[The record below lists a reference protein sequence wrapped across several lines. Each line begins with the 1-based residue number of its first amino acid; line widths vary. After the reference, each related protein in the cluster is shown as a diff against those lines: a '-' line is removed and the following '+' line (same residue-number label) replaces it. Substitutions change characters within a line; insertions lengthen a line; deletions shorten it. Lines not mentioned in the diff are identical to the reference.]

1 MKSSLFAGLVLCIAM
16 ASPALAEWNFSDSP
30 TPNAFIQTSNSTL
43 ELQCDRI
50 RFVPAGYEDSQDI
63 VNKQG
68 LSIRFMKNGSTE
80 VGSFQAGG
88 TNASIFIVDN
98 YPVEIVFNDRSDYDF
113 IQDQIAENAI
123 VNLSMI
129 DEDVTYGIFDLRGS
143 GAAIRSLRSVCA
155 NAALAGG
162 AMEITEGISE
172 PDPDLVFVRGYRFA
186 NDVCMLTGESAF
198 TIDFLDDAADL
209 VTCPTGH
216 PAAAE
221 LVAETNA
228 SRVTQT
234 NSFTLYSVPRR

>member
-1 MKSSLFAGLVLCIAM
+1 MKSSVFAGLILYSAMVSPLFAGW
-16 ASPALAEWNFSDSP
+16 SFSDGP
-30 TPNAFIQTSNSTL
+30 TPNAFIQTSNTTL

-63 VNKQG
+63 FNKQG

-80 VGSFQAGG
+80 VGSFQAGDS
-88 TNASIFIVDN
+88 NASISIVDN
-98 YPVEIVFNDRSDYDF
+98 YPVEIVFNDPGDYEF
-113 IQDQIAENAI
+113 ILQQIAENAI

-129 DEDVTYGIFDLRGS
+129 DEDVTYGLFDLRGS
-143 GAAIRSLRSVCA
+143 GAAIRSLRSACDDSA
-155 NAALAGG
+155 YAG
-162 AMEITEGISE
+162 AMEVPEGISE

-186 NDVCMLTGESAF
+186 DDVCMLTGESAF
-198 TIDFLDDAADL
+198 TVDFLDDAADL

-228 SRVTQT
+228 SLVTQT